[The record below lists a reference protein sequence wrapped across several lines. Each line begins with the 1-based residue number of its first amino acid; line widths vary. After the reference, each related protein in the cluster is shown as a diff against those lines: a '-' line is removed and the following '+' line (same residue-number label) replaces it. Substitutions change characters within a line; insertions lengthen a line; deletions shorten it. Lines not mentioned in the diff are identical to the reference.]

1 MGLCC
6 IGSIEVAHFQVL
18 IKHLDGISPGFFSQI
33 VPETDVLCT
42 FDQIL
47 HDPFPEVV
55 RQRYPINLSLSVPF
69 PKRIGLWCPD
79 KDKIA
84 LFGCQHYL
92 IPIDHKHLTS
102 MITEQIGWMQ
112 VRVTDDVWEDSRLEH
127 LCQLFQG
134 GHDLVNRGLMG
145 LPRGEKSAF
154 RGTSTV
160 SRMEVLG
167 LKGTYPS
174 EILYRT
180 KGFFSQ

>member
-1 MGLCC
+1 MSLCC
-6 IGSIEVAHFQVL
+6 IGSIDDAPFQDL
-18 IKHLDGISPGFFSQI
+18 IKHPGDISPGFFSQI

-47 HDPFPEVV
+47 DDPFPEVV

-84 LFGCQHYL
+84 LFGRQHHL
-92 IPIDHKHLTS
+92 IPIDHKHVTS

-112 VRVTDDVWEDSRLEH
+112 IRVTDDVWEWARLEH

-134 GHDLVNRGLMG
+134 GHSRVNRGLMRPPVG
-145 LPRGEKSAF
+145 AKSAL
-154 RGTSTV
+154 RSTSTV

-167 LKGTYPS
+167 LGNSETSLKGTYPS
-174 EILYRT
+174 GI
-180 KGFFSQ
+180 

>member
-1 MGLCC
+1 MSLCC
-6 IGSIEVAHFQVL
+6 IGSIDDAPFQDL
-18 IKHLDGISPGFFSQI
+18 IKHLGDISPGFFSQI

-47 HDPFPEVV
+47 DDPFPEVV
-55 RQRYPINLSLSVPF
+55 RQRSPINLSLSVPF

-79 KDKIA
+79 KNKIA

-92 IPIDHKHLTS
+92 IPIDHKHVTS

-112 VRVTDDVWEDSRLEH
+112 IRVTDDVRECSRLEY

-134 GHDLVNRGLMG
+134 GYYLVNRGLMG
-145 LPRGEKSAF
+145 HPRGAKSAF
-154 RGTSTV
+154 RDTSTV
-160 SRMEVLG
+160 LRMQVLG

-174 EILYRT
+174 GILCRI

>member
-1 MGLCC
+1 MGLCSR
-6 IGSIEVAHFQVL
+6 GSIEVAPFQDL
-18 IKHLDGISPGFFSQI
+18 IKHPGDISPGFFSQI

-47 HDPFPEVV
+47 NDPFPEVV
-55 RQRYPINLSLSVPF
+55 RQCHPINLCLSVPF
-69 PKRIGLWCPD
+69 PKRICLWCPE

-84 LFGCQHYL
+84 LFGRQHHL
-92 IPIDHKHLTS
+92 IPIDHKHVTS
-102 MITEQIGWMQ
+102 MITDQIGWMQ
-112 VRVTDDVWEDSRLEH
+112 IRVTDDVREYSRLEH

-134 GHDLVNRGLMG
+134 GHYRVNRGLMRYPG
-145 LPRGEKSAF
+145 VEKSAF
-154 RGTSTV
+154 RDTSTM

-174 EILYRT
+174 GIFCRI

>member
-6 IGSIEVAHFQVL
+6 IGSIEVAPFQVL

-79 KDKIA
+79 KDKVA
-84 LFGCQHYL
+84 LFGRQHHL
-92 IPIDHKHLTS
+92 IPIDYKHVTS
-102 MITEQIGWMQ
+102 MITEQIGCMQ
-112 VRVTDDVWEDSRLEH
+112 IRVTDDVWECSQLEH

-134 GHDLVNRGLMG
+134 GRSRVNRGLMSN
-145 LPRGEKSAF
+145 PRGAKSAF
-154 RGTSTV
+154 RDTTTL
-160 SRMEVLG
+160 SRMQVLG

-174 EILYRT
+174 GIYCRI